1 MTVWGEDKND
11 IIVTETA
18 DENTLQVDGKAF
30 DYIDSTEKATDL
42 VKTDTQETS
51 TSKSGSK
58 RSGESIE
65 DWSCSTTKP
74 PKLAC
79 VKIELSEWLHLLC
92 WFEFQFVVF

>member
-1 MTVWGEDKND
+1 M
-11 IIVTETA
+11 TETA

-65 DWSCSTTKP
+65 D
-74 PKLAC
+74 
-79 VKIELSEWLHLLC
+79 
-92 WFEFQFVVF
+92 